1 MLKKGRIALASTFL
15 MLVAALVAACGGG
28 TQNNNNNNNN
38 QKTLYN
44 YHTPTTKGG
53 TLIYSDWEF
62 PDSTNPWFNT
72 SVVGVEVNQA
82 LYGGLFTVTPDG
94 KYLPDELAE
103 MPTQANGDISKDGLT
118 ITLKLNQKME
128 WSDGQPITSEDFKY
142 WWDVNEDPA
151 SGAASTS
158 GYDQI
163 DSIDTPDPHTL
174 VLHYKSV
181 FAPFLFYLPGAAPKH
196 AWGSIADKDL
206 LNTESVNLAPT
217 VTSGPFMVQD
227 YASGQS
233 FTLVPNPHYASTS
246 LHATVLDKLVF
257 KGYQSKD
264 ALIAGFQAGETD
276 HAEDFTQGDLAKLN
290 SIPGLQVT
298 AQAGYE
304 HLDLNL
310 SKPYLQD
317 LNVRKAIYQAIDRCQ
332 IITSLLQSQCSTLT
346 LNYLE
351 PGLPDANPAVKGFP
365 FSVTDAQADMKA
377 SGWDCSKAPT
387 TPCTKDGQPFPT
399 LQLVTTSGNA
409 LRQNTIQVLQQDLAK
424 VGIPVNIDG
433 NLYPAGTLFGD
444 YASGGILATGK
455 YDLAEFAYVLGL
467 DSDGNLYG
475 AYHSSQIPSDANPAG
490 SNYQR
495 TNDPKLDQQLEAG
508 RTTIDPAKRS
518 QIYKDIQEYFIDQQA
533 YQVPLYLRPNIVL
546 TDNIVGNYFSTPVSL
561 GNEWNI
567 GEWYRTQSA

>member
-1 MLKKGRIALASTFL
+1 MLKKGRIALASTLL

-28 TQNNNNNNNN
+28 TTQGSTTPPT
-38 QKTLYN
+38 KTIYN
-44 YHTPTTKGG
+44 YHAPTTKGG
-53 TLIYSDWEF
+53 TLIFSDWEF

-72 SVVGVEVNQA
+72 SVVGVEVGSA
-82 LYGGLFTVTPDG
+82 LFGTPFTVTPDG

-103 MPTQANGDISKDGLT
+103 MPTQQNGDISKDGLT
-118 ITLKLNQKME
+118 VTLKLNQKME
-128 WSDGQPITSEDFKY
+128 WSDGQPITSSDFKY
-142 WWDVNEDPA
+142 WWTVNQDPA
-151 SGAASTS
+151 TGSASTA
-158 GYDQI
+158 GFDQI
-163 DSIDTPDPHTL
+163 DSIDTPDAHTL
-174 VLHYKSV
+174 VLHYKTV
-181 FAPFLFYLPGAAPKH
+181 FAPFLFFLPNAAPQH
-196 AWGSIADKDL
+196 AWGNIADKDL
-206 LNTESVNLAPT
+206 LNTQAVNLAPT

-276 HAEDFTQGDLAKLN
+276 HAEDFTQGDLQKLN
-290 SIPGLQVT
+290 TVAGLQVT
-298 AQAGYE
+298 PQAGYE

-310 SKPYLQD
+310 QTPALQD

-346 LNYLE
+346 LNDLE
-351 PGLPDANPAVKGFP
+351 PGLPDANPDVKGFP
-365 FSVTDAQADMKA
+365 FSVSAAQADMKA

-399 LQLVTTSGNA
+399 LRLATTSGNA
-409 LRQNTIQVLQQDLAK
+409 LRQNTVQVIQQDLK
-424 VGIPVNIDG
+424 NVGIPVTIDG
-433 NLYPAGTLFGD
+433 QLYPAGTFFGD

-467 DSDGNLYG
+467 DSDGNLYD
-475 AYHSSQIPSDANPAG
+475 AYHSSQIPSAADPAG
-490 SNYQR
+490 TNYQHLS
-495 TNDPKLDQQLEAG
+495 DSKLDQMLESG

-518 QIYKDIQEYFIDQQA
+518 QIYKNIQEYMIDQQA
-533 YQVPLYLRPNIVL
+533 YQVPLYIRPNIVL
-546 TDNIVGNYFSTPVSL
+546 TDSLVGNYFSNPVSL

-567 GEWYRTQSA
+567 GEWFRTKSA